1 MEKTSTPIDL
11 RSIIVS
17 INLNRSPPKNL
28 DDFKSNEFIELVR
41 SSGLIIEDHFFS
53 NQNSISV
60 SHFLTKGKMEEL
72 KTLVTDK
79 NIKLVVLDC
88 ELSPSQERNLE
99 KSLHA
104 RVLDRTGL
112 ILDIFASRAES
123 DIGKLQVELAQLSFL
138 STRLVRGWSH
148 LERQKG
154 GIGLRGPGETQ
165 LETDRRLINDRIKQL
180 KKRLDKQHNQK
191 NLNRYSRKK
200 GSNKLVGLV
209 GYTNAG
215 KTSLFNVLTK
225 GSLYVAD
232 KLFATLDTTT
242 RKANFKSKAFNTI
255 LFSDTVGF
263 ISNLPTNLIESFKAT
278 LDDLTSADLLIHVID
293 AADLNI
299 DFKIHQV
306 DSILDDL
313 GVAEIPQIRALNKID
328 LTNEPCTQLDNNLYP
343 QLKIST
349 KSGEGI
355 DKLKKEISETLFG
368 EVMAGWVH
376 FLPIH
381 AAIRS
386 KLFDSGCIIEEKID
400 ENGCYQ
406 SFIEIS
412 QNMLKQLEDLENFK
426 DLKPVS

>member
-17 INLNRSPPKNL
+17 VNLHRSPPKNL

-41 SSGLIIEDHFFS
+41 SSGLKIEDHFFS
-53 NQNSISV
+53 NQNTISV

-72 KTLVTDK
+72 KILVTDK

-180 KKRLDKQHNQK
+180 KKRLNKQHNQK

-200 GSNKLVGLV
+200 GTNKLVGLV

-225 GSLYVAD
+225 SSLYVAD

-306 DSILDDL
+306 NSILDDL

-355 DKLKKEISETLFG
+355 NKLKKEISETLFG

-412 QNMLKQLEDLENFK
+412 QNMFKQLEDLENFK

>member
-1 MEKTSTPIDL
+1 LEKTSTPIDL

-17 INLNRSPPKNL
+17 VNLHRSPPKNL

-41 SSGLIIEDHFFS
+41 SSGLKIEDHFFS
-53 NQNSISV
+53 NQNTISV

-72 KTLVTDK
+72 KTLATEK

-180 KKRLDKQHNQK
+180 KKRLNKQHNQK

-225 GSLYVAD
+225 SSLYVAD

-349 KSGEGI
+349 RSGEGI

-400 ENGCYQ
+400 EDGCYQ

-412 QNMLKQLEDLENFK
+412 QNMFKQLEDLENFK